1 MKLYD
6 ETFMTRA
13 FTLAY
18 EGLKVGNGGPFGAV
32 VVKAG
37 KIIGEGNNCVTST
50 NDPSAHAEMVAIRN
64 ACKHLKDFQLNNCEI
79 YSSCEPCPMCLG
91 AIYWARPRRL
101 YFALTREDAA
111 KIGFDDEFIYE
122 ELKKNYKQRTIPTFK
137 VELKNG
143 IKVFEAWEKLE
154 NKIEY

>member
-1 MKLYD
+1 MKLYN
-6 ETFMTRA
+6 EKFMQRA
-13 FTLAY
+13 FELAY
-18 EGLKVGNGGPFGAV
+18 NGLKEGVGGPFGAV

-64 ACKHLKDFQLNNCEI
+64 ACKYSNDFQLKDCEI

-111 KIGFDDEFIYE
+111 KIGFEDEFIYE
-122 ELKKNYKQRTIPTFK
+122 EMKKNYNQRKIPTFK

-143 IKVFEAWEKLE
+143 IKVFEAWENLE
-154 NKIEY
+154 SKIKY